1 MNSNIDFVTRAH
13 ALWRVR
19 MAHWQQ
25 RFGFFAKLLLFS
37 CVAGAIITPL
47 LRLGPEEIAA
57 VGHFIVAKALS
68 LLGEFA
74 GKDFDMRITV
84 NGERLI
90 VPASVIASDPAT
102 AANFFWTVRQ
112 VIGGTLAGLAIGI
125 FLSVVVKRSMSEQ
138 GRDTLADR
146 VIGGT
151 RVADEEDVAAQ
162 TTLLCGRD
170 ALRIGPVPIPRR
182 IETRHFAF
190 LGTTGSG
197 KTTALRQMLDGIERR
212 GEAALVYDTSGE
224 FIAHYYNPARGDII
238 LNPFDARCAF
248 WTPFDEISHP
258 ADADRIA
265 RQLVSETSSQDDD
278 VWLETSRILVAN
290 MIRSLWAEKNCSL
303 EALLEAL
310 QVKDKEQLK
319 EWLGHTSS
327 ARTFANDA
335 DRATGSV
342 LFMLAK
348 AANLIQFL
356 KVEDEGEE
364 RFAFRDFIVKL
375 DECEGAKPWI
385 FVPRKEDYFEASKPL
400 MACWL
405 ECAASAVLGL
415 SPSSDRR
422 IWFVLDELAD
432 LMMTAGKEV
441 EFLIQRL
448 AQKARAAGIHLILA
462 TQRPS
467 VDVITGVIKANLPT
481 RISFKVTSRIDSRTI
496 LGEQGSEQLLGKGD
510 MLYKPNTGAMV
521 RVHGPFVSDEEVEAV
536 ADHWRGQGTPDYVDA
551 VTEEPE
557 EGGGFGF
564 DDELTASDDPEERK
578 YRQACQ
584 IVFENQKASGSWLQ
598 RQMGVGYNTAAKWIE
613 RMESEGLVSASD
625 HVGRRE
631 IFRDRDGNPI

>member
-19 MAHWQQ
+19 MGQWQQ
-25 RFGFFAKLLLFS
+25 GFRFFS
-37 CVAGAIITPL
+37 TITLGAAGAGAFIAPQFLLHGPAITT
-47 LRLGPEEIAA
+47 A
-57 VGHFIVAKALS
+57 VQYAWANVLT
-68 LLGEFA
+68 LLGSLGGSDIKMNIAMEGKRWTVSAAWFA
-74 GKDFDMRITV
+74 SEPLFTDTFWQVVK
-84 NGERLI
+84 
-90 VPASVIASDPAT
+90 VIAGGAIT
-102 AANFFWTVRQ
+102 GL
-112 VIGGTLAGLAIGI
+112 VIGLFTVWMLQR
-125 FLSVVVKRSMSEQ
+125 VMSEQ
-138 GRDTLADR
+138 GKDTLADR

-170 ALRIGPVPIPRR
+170 ALRIGPVPVPRR

-364 RFAFRDFIVKL
+364 RFAFRDFIAKL

-385 FVPRKEDYFEASKPL
+385 FVPRKEDYFEASRPL

-415 SPSSDRR
+415 SPSPDRR

-432 LMMTAGKEV
+432 LPRVENLARLLPEGRKFGAAIVLTFQALGQMRNRYGANIAEAMLACCNTKLFLQTVDQETRKWASETIGQCEV
-441 EFLIQRL
+441 ELRVATDTLSIGSEVPRTT
-448 AQKARAAGIHLILA
+448 IA
-462 TQRPS
+462 TQRQFRPAVLES
-467 VDVITGVIKANLPT
+467 ELRLTPHQGYLLLPDGLPVA
-481 RISFKVTSRIDSRTI
+481 RIGLT
-496 LGEQGSEQLLGKGD
+496 
-510 MLYKPNTGAMV
+510 
-521 RVHGPFVSDEEVEAV
+521 
-536 ADHWRGQGTPDYVDA
+536 ADHITRRGEPRQPGYIPGDPAGTLWSRVSEIAIGAEPD
-551 VTEEPE
+551 
-557 EGGGFGF
+557 
-564 DDELTASDDPEERK
+564 
-578 YRQACQ
+578 
-584 IVFENQKASGSWLQ
+584 
-598 RQMGVGYNTAAKWIE
+598 AKP
-613 RMESEGLVSASD
+613 GPV
-625 HVGRRE
+625 
-631 IFRDRDGNPI
+631 

>member
-19 MAHWQQ
+19 MAQWQQ
-25 RFGFFAKLLLFS
+25 RFRFFSTITLGA
-37 CVAGAIITPL
+37 AGAGAFIAPQFLLHGPAITT
-47 LRLGPEEIAA
+47 
-57 VGHFIVAKALS
+57 ALQYAWANVLT
-68 LLGEFA
+68 LLGSLT
-74 GKDFDMRITV
+74 GTDIKM
-84 NGERLI
+84 N
-90 VPASVIASDPAT
+90 IAMEGQR
-102 AANFFWTVRQ
+102 WTVSAVWFASEPLFTDTFWQ
-112 VIGGTLAGLAIGI
+112 VVKVIVGGAVTGFVIGLFTVWVLQ
-125 FLSVVVKRSMSEQ
+125 RTMSEQ
-138 GRDTLADR
+138 GKDTLADR

-162 TTLLCGRD
+162 TTLLCGSD
-170 ALRIGPVPIPRR
+170 ALRIGPVPVPRR

-197 KTTALRQMLDGIERR
+197 KTTALRQMLDSIERR
-212 GEAALVYDTSGE
+212 GESALVYDTSGE

-238 LNPFDARCAF
+238 LNPFDARSAF

-290 MIRSLWAEKNCSL
+290 MIRSLWSEKNCSL

-356 KVEDEGEE
+356 KVEDEGED
-364 RFAFRDFIVKL
+364 RFAFRDFIAKL
-375 DECEGAKPWI
+375 NDCEGAKPWI

-415 SPSSDRR
+415 SPSPSRR

-432 LMMTAGKEV
+432 LPRVENLARLLPEGRKFGAAIVLTFQALGQMRNRYGANIAEAMLACCNTKLFLQTVDQETRKWASETIGQCEV
-441 EFLIQRL
+441 ELRVATDTLSIGSEVPRTT
-448 AQKARAAGIHLILA
+448 IA
-462 TQRPS
+462 TQRHFRPAVLES
-467 VDVITGVIKANLPT
+467 ELRLSPHQGYLLLPDGLPVA
-481 RISFKVTSRIDSRTI
+481 RIGLT
-496 LGEQGSEQLLGKGD
+496 
-510 MLYKPNTGAMV
+510 
-521 RVHGPFVSDEEVEAV
+521 
-536 ADHWRGQGTPDYVDA
+536 ADHIT
-551 VTEEPE
+551 
-557 EGGGFGF
+557 
-564 DDELTASDDPEERK
+564 
-578 YRQACQ
+578 
-584 IVFENQKASGSWLQ
+584 
-598 RQMGVGYNTAAKWIE
+598 
-613 RMESEGLVSASD
+613 
-625 HVGRRE
+625 RR
-631 IFRDRDGNPI
+631 GNPRQPGYVPGDPAGTLWSRVSEIAKGAEPDAKPGPV

>member
-19 MAHWQQ
+19 MAQWQQ
-25 RFGFFAKLLLFS
+25 RFRFFSTITLGA
-37 CVAGAIITPL
+37 AATGAIIAPQFL
-47 LRLGPEEIAA
+47 LHGPAITTA
-57 VGHFIVAKALS
+57 VQYAWANVLT
-68 LLGEFA
+68 LLGSLGGSDIKMNIAMEGQRWTVSAAWFA
-74 GKDFDMRITV
+74 SEPLFTDTFWQVIK
-84 NGERLI
+84 
-90 VPASVIASDPAT
+90 VIAGGAIT
-102 AANFFWTVRQ
+102 GF
-112 VIGGTLAGLAIGI
+112 VIGLFTVWVLQ
-125 FLSVVVKRSMSEQ
+125 RTMSEQ
-138 GRDTLADR
+138 GKDTLADR

-151 RVADEEDVAAQ
+151 RVTDEEDVAAQ
-162 TTLLCGRD
+162 TAQYCGTN
-170 ALRIGPVPIPRR
+170 ALRIGPVPVPRR

-197 KTTALRQMLDGIERR
+197 KTTALRQMLNGIERR

-224 FIAHYYNPARGDII
+224 FIAHYYSPARGDII

-364 RFAFRDFIVKL
+364 RFAFRDFIAKL

-415 SPSSDRR
+415 SPSPDRR

-432 LMMTAGKEV
+432 LPRVENLARLLPEGRKFGAAIVLTFQALGQMRNRYGANIAEAMLACCNTKLFLQTVDQETRKWASETIGQCEV
-441 EFLIQRL
+441 ELRVATDTLSIGSEVPRTT
-448 AQKARAAGIHLILA
+448 IA
-462 TQRPS
+462 TQRQFRPAVLES
-467 VDVITGVIKANLPT
+467 ELRLAPHQGYLLLPDGLPVA
-481 RISFKVTSRIDSRTI
+481 RIGLT
-496 LGEQGSEQLLGKGD
+496 
-510 MLYKPNTGAMV
+510 
-521 RVHGPFVSDEEVEAV
+521 
-536 ADHWRGQGTPDYVDA
+536 ADHITRRGEPRQPGYVPGDPAGTLWSRVSEIAKGAEPD
-551 VTEEPE
+551 
-557 EGGGFGF
+557 
-564 DDELTASDDPEERK
+564 
-578 YRQACQ
+578 
-584 IVFENQKASGSWLQ
+584 
-598 RQMGVGYNTAAKWIE
+598 AKP
-613 RMESEGLVSASD
+613 GPV
-625 HVGRRE
+625 
-631 IFRDRDGNPI
+631 

>member
-57 VGHFIVAKALS
+57 VGHFIGAKALS

-90 VPASVIASDPAT
+90 VPASVIANDPAT
-102 AANFFWTVRQ
+102 AANFFWTVKQ

-138 GRDTLADR
+138 GKDTLADR

-170 ALRIGPVPIPRR
+170 ALRIGPVPVPRR

-356 KVEDEGEE
+356 KVEDEGED
-364 RFAFRDFIVKL
+364 RFAFRDFIAKL

-415 SPSSDRR
+415 SPSPDRR

-432 LMMTAGKEV
+432 LPRVENLARLLPEGRKFGAAIVLTFQALGQMRNRYGANIAEAMLACCNTKLFLQTVDQETRKWASETIGQCEV
-441 EFLIQRL
+441 ELRVATDTLSIGSEVPRTT
-448 AQKARAAGIHLILA
+448 IA
-462 TQRPS
+462 TQRQFRPAVLES
-467 VDVITGVIKANLPT
+467 ELRLSPHQGYLLLPDGLPVA
-481 RISFKVTSRIDSRTI
+481 RIGLTADHINRRGEPRQPGYVPGDPAGTLWSR
-496 LGEQGSEQLLGKGD
+496 
-510 MLYKPNTGAMV
+510 
-521 RVHGPFVSDEEVEAV
+521 VSDIAKGAE
-536 ADHWRGQGTPDYVDA
+536 PD
-551 VTEEPE
+551 
-557 EGGGFGF
+557 
-564 DDELTASDDPEERK
+564 
-578 YRQACQ
+578 
-584 IVFENQKASGSWLQ
+584 
-598 RQMGVGYNTAAKWIE
+598 AKP
-613 RMESEGLVSASD
+613 GPV
-625 HVGRRE
+625 
-631 IFRDRDGNPI
+631 

>member
-1 MNSNIDFVTRAH
+1 MNTNIDFVTRAH

-25 RFGFFAKLLLFS
+25 RFRFFSTITLGA
-37 CVAGAIITPL
+37 AATGAIIAPQFL
-47 LRLGPEEIAA
+47 LHGPAITTA
-57 VGHFIVAKALS
+57 VQYAWANLLT
-68 LLGEFA
+68 LLGSL
-74 GKDFDMRITV
+74 
-84 NGERLI
+84 GESDI
-90 VPASVIASDPAT
+90 KMNIAMEGQR
-102 AANFFWTVRQ
+102 WTVSAAWFASEPLFADTFWQ
-112 VIGGTLAGLAIGI
+112 
-125 FLSVVVKRSMSEQ
+125 VVKMIAGGAITGFTIGLFTVWVLQRTMSAQ
-138 GRDTLADR
+138 GQDTLADR

-162 TTLLCGRD
+162 TTLICGRD
-170 ALRIGPVPIPRR
+170 ALRIGPVPVPRR

-356 KVEDEGEE
+356 KVEDEGED
-364 RFAFRDFIVKL
+364 RFAFRDFIAKL

-415 SPSSDRR
+415 TPSPDRR

-432 LMMTAGKEV
+432 LPRVENLARLLPEGRKFGAAIVLTFQALGQMRNRYGVNIAEAMLACCNTKLFLQTVDQETRKWASETIGQCEV
-441 EFLIQRL
+441 ELRVATDTLSIGSEVPRTT
-448 AQKARAAGIHLILA
+448 IA
-462 TQRPS
+462 TQRQFRPAVLES
-467 VDVITGVIKANLPT
+467 ELRLAPHQGYLLLPDGLPVA
-481 RISFKVTSRIDSRTI
+481 RIGLT
-496 LGEQGSEQLLGKGD
+496 
-510 MLYKPNTGAMV
+510 
-521 RVHGPFVSDEEVEAV
+521 
-536 ADHWRGQGTPDYVDA
+536 ADHISWRGEPRQPGYVAGDPAGTLWSRVSEIAKGAEPD
-551 VTEEPE
+551 
-557 EGGGFGF
+557 
-564 DDELTASDDPEERK
+564 
-578 YRQACQ
+578 
-584 IVFENQKASGSWLQ
+584 
-598 RQMGVGYNTAAKWIE
+598 AKP
-613 RMESEGLVSASD
+613 GPV
-625 HVGRRE
+625 
-631 IFRDRDGNPI
+631 

>member
-19 MAHWQQ
+19 MAQWQQ
-25 RFGFFAKLLLFS
+25 RFRFFSMITLGA
-37 CVAGAIITPL
+37 AATGAIIAPQFL
-47 LRLGPEEIAA
+47 LHGPAITTA
-57 VGHFIVAKALS
+57 VQYAWANVLT
-68 LLGEFA
+68 LLGSLGGSDIKMNIAMEGQRWTVSAAWFA
-74 GKDFDMRITV
+74 SEPLFTDTFWQVIK
-84 NGERLI
+84 
-90 VPASVIASDPAT
+90 VIAGGAIT
-102 AANFFWTVRQ
+102 GF
-112 VIGGTLAGLAIGI
+112 VIGLFTVWVLQ
-125 FLSVVVKRSMSEQ
+125 RTMSEQ
-138 GRDTLADR
+138 GKDTLADR

-151 RVADEEDVAAQ
+151 RVTDEEDVAAQ
-162 TTLLCGRD
+162 TAQYCGTN
-170 ALRIGPVPIPRR
+170 ALRIGPVPVPRR

-212 GEAALVYDTSGE
+212 GEAALAYDTSGE

-364 RFAFRDFIVKL
+364 RFAFRDFIAKL

-415 SPSSDRR
+415 SPSPDRR

-432 LMMTAGKEV
+432 LPRVENLARLLPEGRKFGAAIVLTFQALGQMRNRYGANIAEAMLACCNTKLFLQTVDQETRKWASETIGQCEV
-441 EFLIQRL
+441 ELRVATDTLSIGSEVPRTT
-448 AQKARAAGIHLILA
+448 IA
-462 TQRPS
+462 TQRQFRPAVLES
-467 VDVITGVIKANLPT
+467 ELRLAPHQGYLLLPDGLPVA
-481 RISFKVTSRIDSRTI
+481 RIGLT
-496 LGEQGSEQLLGKGD
+496 
-510 MLYKPNTGAMV
+510 
-521 RVHGPFVSDEEVEAV
+521 
-536 ADHWRGQGTPDYVDA
+536 ADHITRRGEPRQPGYVPGDPAGTLWSRVSEIAKGAEPD
-551 VTEEPE
+551 
-557 EGGGFGF
+557 
-564 DDELTASDDPEERK
+564 
-578 YRQACQ
+578 
-584 IVFENQKASGSWLQ
+584 
-598 RQMGVGYNTAAKWIE
+598 AKP
-613 RMESEGLVSASD
+613 GPV
-625 HVGRRE
+625 
-631 IFRDRDGNPI
+631 

>member
-19 MAHWQQ
+19 MAQWQQ
-25 RFGFFAKLLLFS
+25 RFRFFSTITLGAAGAGAFIAPQFLLHGPAITTAVQYAWAKLLTLLGSLGGSDIKMNIAMEGQRWTVSAAWFASEPLFTDTFWQ
-37 CVAGAIITPL
+37 VIKVIAGGAITGFVTGL
-47 LRLGPEEIAA
+47 FTVWVLQR
-57 VGHFIVAKALS
+57 VMSKQ
-68 LLGEFA
+68 GE
-74 GKDFDMRITV
+74 
-84 NGERLI
+84 
-90 VPASVIASDPAT
+90 
-102 AANFFWTVRQ
+102 
-112 VIGGTLAGLAIGI
+112 
-125 FLSVVVKRSMSEQ
+125 
-138 GRDTLADR
+138 DTLADR

-170 ALRIGPVPIPRR
+170 ALCIGPVPVPRR

-224 FIAHYYNPARGDII
+224 FIAHYYSRARGDII

-290 MIRSLWAEKNCSL
+290 IIRSLWAEKNCSL

-356 KVEDEGEE
+356 KVEDEGED
-364 RFAFRDFIVKL
+364 RFAFRDFIAKL

-415 SPSSDRR
+415 SPSPDRR

-432 LMMTAGKEV
+432 LPRVENLARLLPEGRKFGAAIVLTFQALGQMRNRYGANIAEAMLACCNTKLFLQTVDQETRKWASETIGQCEV
-441 EFLIQRL
+441 ELRVATDTLSIGSEVPRTT
-448 AQKARAAGIHLILA
+448 IA
-462 TQRPS
+462 TQRQFRPAVLES
-467 VDVITGVIKANLPT
+467 ELRLSPHQGYLLLPDGLPVA
-481 RISFKVTSRIDSRTI
+481 RIGLT
-496 LGEQGSEQLLGKGD
+496 
-510 MLYKPNTGAMV
+510 
-521 RVHGPFVSDEEVEAV
+521 
-536 ADHWRGQGTPDYVDA
+536 ADHITRRGEPRQPGYVPGDPAGTLWSRVSEIAKGAEPD
-551 VTEEPE
+551 
-557 EGGGFGF
+557 
-564 DDELTASDDPEERK
+564 
-578 YRQACQ
+578 
-584 IVFENQKASGSWLQ
+584 
-598 RQMGVGYNTAAKWIE
+598 AKP
-613 RMESEGLVSASD
+613 GPV
-625 HVGRRE
+625 
-631 IFRDRDGNPI
+631 

>member
-19 MAHWQQ
+19 MAQWQQ
-25 RFGFFAKLLLFS
+25 RFRFFSAVTLGAAATGAMIAPQFLLHGPAITTAVQYAWANVLTLLGSLGDSDIKMNIAMEGKRWTVPAAWFASEPLFIDTFWQ
-37 CVAGAIITPL
+37 VVKVIAGGAITGFVIGL
-47 LRLGPEEIAA
+47 
-57 VGHFIVAKALS
+57 
-68 LLGEFA
+68 
-74 GKDFDMRITV
+74 ITV
-84 NGERLI
+84 WLLQR
-90 VPASVIASDPAT
+90 T
-102 AANFFWTVRQ
+102 
-112 VIGGTLAGLAIGI
+112 
-125 FLSVVVKRSMSEQ
+125 MSEQ
-138 GRDTLADR
+138 GKDTLADR

-151 RVADEEDVAAQ
+151 RVADEVDVAAQ

-170 ALRIGPVPIPRR
+170 ALRIGPVPVPRR

-356 KVEDEGEE
+356 KVEDEGED
-364 RFAFRDFIVKL
+364 RFAFRDFIAKL

-415 SPSSDRR
+415 SPSPDRR

-432 LMMTAGKEV
+432 LPRVENLARLLPEGRKFGAAIVLTFQALGQMRNRYGANIAEAMLACCNTKLFLQTVDQETRKWASETIGQCEV
-441 EFLIQRL
+441 ELRVATDTLSIGSEVPRTT
-448 AQKARAAGIHLILA
+448 IA
-462 TQRPS
+462 TQRQFRPAVLES
-467 VDVITGVIKANLPT
+467 ELRLSPHQGYLLLPDGLPVA
-481 RISFKVTSRIDSRTI
+481 RIGLT
-496 LGEQGSEQLLGKGD
+496 
-510 MLYKPNTGAMV
+510 
-521 RVHGPFVSDEEVEAV
+521 
-536 ADHWRGQGTPDYVDA
+536 ADHITRRGEPRQPGYVPGDPAGTLWSRVSEIAKGAEPD
-551 VTEEPE
+551 
-557 EGGGFGF
+557 
-564 DDELTASDDPEERK
+564 
-578 YRQACQ
+578 
-584 IVFENQKASGSWLQ
+584 
-598 RQMGVGYNTAAKWIE
+598 AKP
-613 RMESEGLVSASD
+613 GPV
-625 HVGRRE
+625 
-631 IFRDRDGNPI
+631 

>member
-19 MAHWQQ
+19 MAQWQQ
-25 RFGFFAKLLLFS
+25 RFRFFSTITLGA
-37 CVAGAIITPL
+37 AGAGAFIAPQFLLHGPAITT
-47 LRLGPEEIAA
+47 A
-57 VGHFIVAKALS
+57 VQYAWANVLT
-68 LLGEFA
+68 LLGSLGGSDIKMNIAMEGQRWTVSAAWFA
-74 GKDFDMRITV
+74 SEPLFTDTFWQVVK
-84 NGERLI
+84 
-90 VPASVIASDPAT
+90 VIAGGAVT
-102 AANFFWTVRQ
+102 GF
-112 VIGGTLAGLAIGI
+112 VIGLFTVWVLQR
-125 FLSVVVKRSMSEQ
+125 VMSKQ
-138 GRDTLADR
+138 GKDTLADR

-162 TTLLCGRD
+162 TTLLCSRD
-170 ALRIGPVPIPRR
+170 ALRIGPIPVPRR

-190 LGTTGSG
+190 IGTTGSG

-356 KVEDEGEE
+356 KVEDEGED
-364 RFAFRDFIVKL
+364 RFAFRDFIAKL

-415 SPSSDRR
+415 SPSPDRR

-432 LMMTAGKEV
+432 LPRVENLARLLPEGRKFGAAIVLTFQALGQMRNRYGANIAEAMLACCNTKLFLQTVDQETRKWASETIGQCEV
-441 EFLIQRL
+441 ELRVATDTLSIGSEVPRTT
-448 AQKARAAGIHLILA
+448 IA
-462 TQRPS
+462 TQRQFRPAVLES
-467 VDVITGVIKANLPT
+467 ELRLSPHQGYLLLPDGLPVA
-481 RISFKVTSRIDSRTI
+481 RIGLT
-496 LGEQGSEQLLGKGD
+496 
-510 MLYKPNTGAMV
+510 
-521 RVHGPFVSDEEVEAV
+521 
-536 ADHWRGQGTPDYVDA
+536 ADHITRRGEPRQPAYVPGDPAGTLWSRVSEIA
-551 VTEEPE
+551 KGAE
-557 EGGGFGF
+557 
-564 DDELTASDDPEERK
+564 SDVKPGP
-578 YRQACQ
+578 
-584 IVFENQKASGSWLQ
+584 V
-598 RQMGVGYNTAAKWIE
+598 
-613 RMESEGLVSASD
+613 
-625 HVGRRE
+625 
-631 IFRDRDGNPI
+631 

>member
-19 MAHWQQ
+19 MAQWQQ
-25 RFGFFAKLLLFS
+25 RFRFFCTITLGPA
-37 CVAGAIITPL
+37 ATGAIIAPQFL
-47 LRLGPEEIAA
+47 LHGPAITT
-57 VGHFIVAKALS
+57 ALQYAWATVLT
-68 LLGEFA
+68 LLGSLTGSDIKMNVA
-74 GKDFDMRITV
+74 MD
-84 NGERLI
+84 GERWT
-90 VPASVIASDPAT
+90 VSAAWFASEPLFTDTFWQVVKVIAGGAIT
-102 AANFFWTVRQ
+102 GFVTGLFTVWVLQR
-112 VIGGTLAGLAIGI
+112 V
-125 FLSVVVKRSMSEQ
+125 MSEQ
-138 GRDTLADR
+138 GKETLADR
-146 VIGGT
+146 ILGGT
-151 RVADEEDVAAQ
+151 RVADEEDVAAK

-170 ALRIGPVPIPRR
+170 ALRIGPVPVPRR

-238 LNPFDARCAF
+238 LNPFDARCSF

-356 KVEDEGEE
+356 KVEDEGED
-364 RFAFRDFIVKL
+364 RFAFRDFIAKL
-375 DECEGAKPWI
+375 DKCEGAKPWI

-415 SPSSDRR
+415 SPSPDRR

-432 LMMTAGKEV
+432 LPRVENLARLLPEGRKFGAAIVLTFQALGQMRNRYGANIAEAMLACCNTKVFLQTVDQETRKWASETIGQCEV
-441 EFLIQRL
+441 ELRVATDTLSIGSEVPRTT
-448 AQKARAAGIHLILA
+448 IA
-462 TQRPS
+462 TQRQFRPAVLES
-467 VDVITGVIKANLPT
+467 ELRLSPHQGYLLLPDGLPVARFGLT
-481 RISFKVTSRIDSRTI
+481 
-496 LGEQGSEQLLGKGD
+496 
-510 MLYKPNTGAMV
+510 
-521 RVHGPFVSDEEVEAV
+521 
-536 ADHWRGQGTPDYVDA
+536 ADHITRRGEPRQPGYVPGDPAGTLWSRVSEIAKGAEPDTKPGPV
-551 VTEEPE
+551 
-557 EGGGFGF
+557 
-564 DDELTASDDPEERK
+564 
-578 YRQACQ
+578 
-584 IVFENQKASGSWLQ
+584 
-598 RQMGVGYNTAAKWIE
+598 
-613 RMESEGLVSASD
+613 
-625 HVGRRE
+625 
-631 IFRDRDGNPI
+631 

>member
-25 RFGFFAKLLLFS
+25 RFRFFSTITLGA
-37 CVAGAIITPL
+37 AATGAIIAPQFL
-47 LRLGPEEIAA
+47 LHGPAITTA
-57 VGHFIVAKALS
+57 VQYAWANVLT
-68 LLGEFA
+68 LLGSLGGSDIKINIAMEGQRWTVSAAWFA
-74 GKDFDMRITV
+74 SEPLFTHTFWQVVK
-84 NGERLI
+84 
-90 VPASVIASDPAT
+90 VIAGGAT
-102 AANFFWTVRQ
+102 TGF
-112 VIGGTLAGLAIGI
+112 AIGL
-125 FLSVVVKRSMSEQ
+125 FTVWVLQRTMSAQ
-138 GRDTLADR
+138 GKDTLADR

-151 RVADEEDVAAQ
+151 RVVDEEDVAAQ

-170 ALRIGPVPIPRR
+170 TLRIGPVPVPRR

-364 RFAFRDFIVKL
+364 RFAFRDFIAKL
-375 DECEGAKPWI
+375 DKCEGAKPWI

-415 SPSSDRR
+415 SPSPDRR

-432 LMMTAGKEV
+432 LPRVENLARLLPEGRKFGAAIVLTFQALGQMRNRYGANIAEAMLACCNTKLFLQTVDQETRKWASETIGQCEV
-441 EFLIQRL
+441 ELRVATDTLSIGSEVPRTT
-448 AQKARAAGIHLILA
+448 IA
-462 TQRPS
+462 TQRQFRPAVLES
-467 VDVITGVIKANLPT
+467 ELRLSPHQGYLLLPDGLPVA
-481 RISFKVTSRIDSRTI
+481 RIGLT
-496 LGEQGSEQLLGKGD
+496 
-510 MLYKPNTGAMV
+510 
-521 RVHGPFVSDEEVEAV
+521 
-536 ADHWRGQGTPDYVDA
+536 ADHITRRGDPRQPAYVPGDPAGTLWSRVSEIVKGAEPD
-551 VTEEPE
+551 
-557 EGGGFGF
+557 
-564 DDELTASDDPEERK
+564 
-578 YRQACQ
+578 
-584 IVFENQKASGSWLQ
+584 
-598 RQMGVGYNTAAKWIE
+598 AKP
-613 RMESEGLVSASD
+613 GPV
-625 HVGRRE
+625 
-631 IFRDRDGNPI
+631 

>member
-19 MAHWQQ
+19 MAQWQQ
-25 RFGFFAKLLLFS
+25 RFRFFSTITLGA
-37 CVAGAIITPL
+37 AATGAIIAPQFL
-47 LRLGPEEIAA
+47 LHGPAITTA
-57 VGHFIVAKALS
+57 VQYAWANLLT
-68 LLGEFA
+68 LLGSLGGSDIKMNVAMDGQRWTVSAAWFA
-74 GKDFDMRITV
+74 SEPLFTETFWQVVK
-84 NGERLI
+84 
-90 VPASVIASDPAT
+90 VIAGGAIT
-102 AANFFWTVRQ
+102 GFTIGLFTVWLLQR
-112 VIGGTLAGLAIGI
+112 T
-125 FLSVVVKRSMSEQ
+125 MSEQ
-138 GRDTLADR
+138 GKDTLADR
-146 VIGGT
+146 IIGGT
-151 RVADEEDVAAQ
+151 RVANEEDVAAQ

-170 ALRIGPVPIPRR
+170 ALRIGPVPVPRR

-356 KVEDEGEE
+356 KVEDEGED
-364 RFAFRDFIVKL
+364 RFAFRDFIAKL

-415 SPSSDRR
+415 PPSPDRR

-432 LMMTAGKEV
+432 LPRVENLARLLPEGRKFGAAIVLTFQALGQMRNRYGANIAEAMLACCNTKLFLQTVDQETRKWASETIGQCEV
-441 EFLIQRL
+441 ELRVATDTLSIGSEVPRTT
-448 AQKARAAGIHLILA
+448 IA
-462 TQRPS
+462 TQRQFRPAVLES
-467 VDVITGVIKANLPT
+467 ELRLSPHQGFLLLPDGLPVA
-481 RISFKVTSRIDSRTI
+481 RIGLT
-496 LGEQGSEQLLGKGD
+496 
-510 MLYKPNTGAMV
+510 
-521 RVHGPFVSDEEVEAV
+521 
-536 ADHWRGQGTPDYVDA
+536 ADHITRRGDPRQPGYVPGDPAGTLWSRVSEIA
-551 VTEEPE
+551 KGAEPE
-557 EGGGFGF
+557 
-564 DDELTASDDPEERK
+564 
-578 YRQACQ
+578 
-584 IVFENQKASGSWLQ
+584 
-598 RQMGVGYNTAAKWIE
+598 AKP
-613 RMESEGLVSASD
+613 GPV
-625 HVGRRE
+625 
-631 IFRDRDGNPI
+631 

>member
-19 MAHWQQ
+19 MAQWQQ
-25 RFGFFAKLLLFS
+25 RFRFFSTITVGA
-37 CVAGAIITPL
+37 AGAGAFIAPQFLLHGPAITT
-47 LRLGPEEIAA
+47 A
-57 VGHFIVAKALS
+57 VQYAWAKVLT
-68 LLGEFA
+68 LLGSLGGSDIKMNIAMEGQRWTVSAAWFA
-74 GKDFDMRITV
+74 SEPLFTDTFWQVVK
-84 NGERLI
+84 
-90 VPASVIASDPAT
+90 VIAGGAIT
-102 AANFFWTVRQ
+102 GL
-112 VIGGTLAGLAIGI
+112 VIGLFTVWILQ
-125 FLSVVVKRSMSEQ
+125 RTMSAQ
-138 GRDTLADR
+138 GKDTLADR

-151 RVADEEDVAAQ
+151 RVANEEDVAAQ
-162 TTLLCGRD
+162 TTLLCGAN

-258 ADADRIA
+258 GDADRIA

-356 KVEDEGEE
+356 KVEDEEEE
-364 RFAFRDFIVKL
+364 RFAFRDFIAKL
-375 DECEGAKPWI
+375 DKCEGAKPWI

-415 SPSSDRR
+415 SPSPDRR

-432 LMMTAGKEV
+432 LPRVENLARLLPEGRKFGAAIVLTFQALGQMRNRYGANIAEAMLACCNTKLFLQTVDQETRKWASETIGQCEV
-441 EFLIQRL
+441 ELRVATDTLSIGSEVPRTT
-448 AQKARAAGIHLILA
+448 IA
-462 TQRPS
+462 TQRQFRPAVLES
-467 VDVITGVIKANLPT
+467 ELRLSPHQGYLLLPDGLPVA
-481 RISFKVTSRIDSRTI
+481 RIGLT
-496 LGEQGSEQLLGKGD
+496 
-510 MLYKPNTGAMV
+510 
-521 RVHGPFVSDEEVEAV
+521 
-536 ADHWRGQGTPDYVDA
+536 ADHITRRGEPRQPGYLPGDPAGTLWSRVSEIAKGAEPD
-551 VTEEPE
+551 
-557 EGGGFGF
+557 
-564 DDELTASDDPEERK
+564 
-578 YRQACQ
+578 
-584 IVFENQKASGSWLQ
+584 
-598 RQMGVGYNTAAKWIE
+598 AKP
-613 RMESEGLVSASD
+613 GPV
-625 HVGRRE
+625 
-631 IFRDRDGNPI
+631 

>member
-13 ALWRVR
+13 TLWRVR
-19 MAHWQQ
+19 MAQWQQ
-25 RFGFFAKLLLFS
+25 RFRFFSTITLGA
-37 CVAGAIITPL
+37 AATGAIIAPQFL
-47 LRLGPEEIAA
+47 LHGPAITT
-57 VGHFIVAKALS
+57 ALQYAWANVLT
-68 LLGEFA
+68 LLGSLGGSDIKMNIAMQSKRWTVSAAWFA
-74 GKDFDMRITV
+74 SEPLFTDTFWQVVK
-84 NGERLI
+84 
-90 VPASVIASDPAT
+90 VIAGGAIT
-102 AANFFWTVRQ
+102 GLVTGLFTVWVLQR
-112 VIGGTLAGLAIGI
+112 V
-125 FLSVVVKRSMSEQ
+125 MSEQ
-138 GRDTLADR
+138 GKDTLADR

-290 MIRSLWAEKNCSL
+290 MIRSLWAEDNRNL

-356 KVEDEGEE
+356 KVEDDGED
-364 RFAFRDFIVKL
+364 RFAFRDFVAKL
-375 DECEGAKPWI
+375 DTCEGAKPWI

-415 SPSSDRR
+415 SPSPDRR

-432 LMMTAGKEV
+432 LPRVENLARLLPEGRKFGAAIVLTFQALGQMRNRYGANIAEAMLACCNTKLFLQTVDQETRKWASETIGQCEV
-441 EFLIQRL
+441 ELRVATDTLSIGSEVPRTT
-448 AQKARAAGIHLILA
+448 IA
-462 TQRPS
+462 TQRQFRPAVLES
-467 VDVITGVIKANLPT
+467 ELRLSPHQGYLLLPDGLPVA
-481 RISFKVTSRIDSRTI
+481 RIGLT
-496 LGEQGSEQLLGKGD
+496 
-510 MLYKPNTGAMV
+510 
-521 RVHGPFVSDEEVEAV
+521 
-536 ADHWRGQGTPDYVDA
+536 ADHITRRGEPRQPGYV
-551 VTEEPE
+551 P
-557 EGGGFGF
+557 
-564 DDELTASDDPEERK
+564 
-578 YRQACQ
+578 
-584 IVFENQKASGSWLQ
+584 
-598 RQMGVGYNTAAKWIE
+598 
-613 RMESEGLVSASD
+613 
-625 HVGRRE
+625 
-631 IFRDRDGNPI
+631 GNPAGTLWSRVSEIAKGAEPDAKPGPV

>member
-1 MNSNIDFVTRAH
+1 MTTGVDFVTRAH

-19 MAHWQQ
+19 MAQWQQ
-25 RFGFFAKLLLFS
+25 RFGFFSKLILVS
-37 CVAGAIITPL
+37 TGAGAIIAPQFMMLPAELKVAGQCLGAKL
-47 LRLGPEEIAA
+47 LAM
-57 VGHFIVAKALS
+57 
-68 LLGEFA
+68 LGEMA
-74 GKDFDMRITV
+74 GKDMMMNVSMEGKHWTV
-84 NGERLI
+84 S
-90 VPASVIASDPAT
+90 ASAFASDPFIEGALWK
-102 AANFFWTVRQ
+102 AVKISSGGAFLGL
-112 VIGGTLAGLAIGI
+112 VIGVLAVWLIQ
-125 FLSVVVKRSMSEQ
+125 RTMSAQ
-138 GRDTLADR
+138 GKDTLADR
-146 VIGGT
+146 VLGGT
-151 RVADEEDVAAQ
+151 RLASEDDVASQTAQ
-162 TTLLCGRD
+162 YCGAN
-170 ALRIGPVPIPRR
+170 ALRIGPVPVPRR

-238 LNPFDARCAF
+238 LNPFDARCAS

-290 MIRSLWAEKNCSL
+290 MIRSLWAEDNRSL

-356 KVEDEGEE
+356 KVEDEGED
-364 RFAFRDFIVKL
+364 RFAFRDFIAKL

-415 SPSSDRR
+415 SPSPDRR

-432 LMMTAGKEV
+432 LPRVENLARLLPEGRKFGAAIVLTFQALGQMRNRYGANIAEAMLACCNTKLFLQTVDQETRKWASETIGQCEV
-441 EFLIQRL
+441 ELRVATDTLSIGSEVPRTT
-448 AQKARAAGIHLILA
+448 IA
-462 TQRPS
+462 TQRQFRPAVLES
-467 VDVITGVIKANLPT
+467 ELRLSPHQGYLLLPDGLPVA
-481 RISFKVTSRIDSRTI
+481 RIGLT
-496 LGEQGSEQLLGKGD
+496 
-510 MLYKPNTGAMV
+510 
-521 RVHGPFVSDEEVEAV
+521 
-536 ADHWRGQGTPDYVDA
+536 ADHITRRGEPRQPGYVPGDPASTLWSRVGEIAKGAEPD
-551 VTEEPE
+551 
-557 EGGGFGF
+557 
-564 DDELTASDDPEERK
+564 
-578 YRQACQ
+578 
-584 IVFENQKASGSWLQ
+584 
-598 RQMGVGYNTAAKWIE
+598 AKP
-613 RMESEGLVSASD
+613 GPV
-625 HVGRRE
+625 
-631 IFRDRDGNPI
+631 

>member
-1 MNSNIDFVTRAH
+1 MTMGVDFVTRAH

-19 MAHWQQ
+19 MAQWQQ
-25 RFGFFAKLLLFS
+25 RFGFFSKLILASTGAGTIIAPQFLLLPAELKVAGQCVGAKLL
-37 CVAGAIITPL
+37 AMIGDM
-47 LRLGPEEIAA
+47 
-57 VGHFIVAKALS
+57 
-68 LLGEFA
+68 A
-74 GKDFDMRITV
+74 GKDMMMNVSMEGKHWTV
-84 NGERLI
+84 S
-90 VPASVIASDPAT
+90 ASGFASDPLIA
-102 AANFFWTVRQ
+102 
-112 VIGGTLAGLAIGI
+112 GTLWKAVKVSSGGALLGLFIGSLAVWLI
-125 FLSVVVKRSMSEQ
+125 QRTMSAQ
-138 GRDTLADR
+138 GQDTLADR

-151 RVADEEDVAAQ
+151 RVADEADVAAE

-170 ALRIGPVPIPRR
+170 ALRIGPVPVPRR

-258 ADADRIA
+258 ADADRMA

-290 MIRSLWAEKNCSL
+290 MIRSLWAEKNRSL

-364 RFAFRDFIVKL
+364 RFAFRDFIAKL
-375 DECEGAKPWI
+375 DKCEGAKPWI
-385 FVPRKEDYFEASKPL
+385 FVPRKEDYYEASKPL

-415 SPSSDRR
+415 SPSPDRR

-432 LMMTAGKEV
+432 LPRVENLARLLPEGRKFGAAIVLTFQALGQMRNRYGANIAEAMLACCNTKLFLQTVDQETRKWASETIGQCEV
-441 EFLIQRL
+441 ELRVATDTLSIGSEVPRTT
-448 AQKARAAGIHLILA
+448 IA
-462 TQRPS
+462 TQRQFRPAVLES
-467 VDVITGVIKANLPT
+467 ELRLSPHQGYLLLPDGLPVA
-481 RISFKVTSRIDSRTI
+481 RIGLT
-496 LGEQGSEQLLGKGD
+496 
-510 MLYKPNTGAMV
+510 
-521 RVHGPFVSDEEVEAV
+521 
-536 ADHWRGQGTPDYVDA
+536 ADHITRRGDPRQPAYMPGDPAATLWSRVSEIAKGAEPD
-551 VTEEPE
+551 
-557 EGGGFGF
+557 
-564 DDELTASDDPEERK
+564 
-578 YRQACQ
+578 
-584 IVFENQKASGSWLQ
+584 
-598 RQMGVGYNTAAKWIE
+598 AKP
-613 RMESEGLVSASD
+613 GPV
-625 HVGRRE
+625 
-631 IFRDRDGNPI
+631 

>member
-1 MNSNIDFVTRAH
+1 MTMGVDFVTRAH

-19 MAHWQQ
+19 MAQWQQ
-25 RFGFFAKLLLFS
+25 RFGFFSKLILVS
-37 CVAGAIITPL
+37 TGAGAIIAPQFMMLPAELKVAGQCLGAKL
-47 LRLGPEEIAA
+47 LAMIGDM
-57 VGHFIVAKALS
+57 
-68 LLGEFA
+68 A
-74 GKDFDMRITV
+74 GKDMMMNVSMEGKHWTV
-84 NGERLI
+84 S
-90 VPASVIASDPAT
+90 ASGFASDPLIAGT
-102 AANFFWTVRQ
+102 LWKAVKASSGGALLGL
-112 VIGGTLAGLAIGI
+112 VIGALAVWLIQ
-125 FLSVVVKRSMSEQ
+125 RTMSAQ
-138 GRDTLADR
+138 GKDTLADR

-151 RVADEEDVAAQ
+151 RMADEEDVAAQ

-170 ALRIGPVPIPRR
+170 ALRIGPVPVPRR

-197 KTTALRQMLDGIERR
+197 KTTALRQMLDGIEMR

-224 FIAHYYNPARGDII
+224 FIAHYYKPARGDII

-356 KVEDEGEE
+356 KVEDEGED
-364 RFAFRDFIVKL
+364 RFAFRDFIAKL

-415 SPSSDRR
+415 SPSPDRR

-432 LMMTAGKEV
+432 LPRVENLARLLPEGRKFGAAIVLTFQALGQMRNRYGANIAEAMLACCNTKLFLQTVDQETRKWASETIGQCEV
-441 EFLIQRL
+441 ELRVATDTLSIGSEVPRTT
-448 AQKARAAGIHLILA
+448 IA
-462 TQRPS
+462 TQRQFRPAVLES
-467 VDVITGVIKANLPT
+467 ELRLSPHQGYLLLPDGLPVA
-481 RISFKVTSRIDSRTI
+481 RIGLT
-496 LGEQGSEQLLGKGD
+496 
-510 MLYKPNTGAMV
+510 
-521 RVHGPFVSDEEVEAV
+521 
-536 ADHWRGQGTPDYVDA
+536 ADHITRRGEPRQPGYVPGDPSGTLWSRVSEIAKGAEPD
-551 VTEEPE
+551 
-557 EGGGFGF
+557 
-564 DDELTASDDPEERK
+564 
-578 YRQACQ
+578 
-584 IVFENQKASGSWLQ
+584 
-598 RQMGVGYNTAAKWIE
+598 AKP
-613 RMESEGLVSASD
+613 GPV
-625 HVGRRE
+625 
-631 IFRDRDGNPI
+631 

>member
-19 MAHWQQ
+19 MAQWQQ
-25 RFGFFAKLLLFS
+25 RFRFFSTITLGAAGAGAFIAPQFLLHGPAIKTAVQYAWANVLTLLGSLGGSDIKINIAMEGQRWTVSAAWFASEPLFTDTFWQ
-37 CVAGAIITPL
+37 VVKVIAGGAIIGL
-47 LRLGPEEIAA
+47 MIGL
-57 VGHFIVAKALS
+57 F
-68 LLGEFA
+68 
-74 GKDFDMRITV
+74 TV
-84 NGERLI
+84 WVLQR
-90 VPASVIASDPAT
+90 T
-102 AANFFWTVRQ
+102 
-112 VIGGTLAGLAIGI
+112 
-125 FLSVVVKRSMSEQ
+125 MSEQ
-138 GRDTLADR
+138 GKDTLADR

-162 TTLLCGRD
+162 TTLLCGGD
-170 ALRIGPVPIPRR
+170 ALRIGPVPVPRR

-290 MIRSLWAEKNCSL
+290 MIRSLWAEKHCSL

-356 KVEDEGEE
+356 KVEDEGED
-364 RFAFRDFIVKL
+364 RFAFRDFIAKL

-415 SPSSDRR
+415 SPSPDRR

-432 LMMTAGKEV
+432 LPRVENLARLLPEGRKFGAAIVLTFQALGQMRNRYGANIAEAMLACCNTKLFLQTVDQETRKWASETIGQCEV
-441 EFLIQRL
+441 ELRVATDTLSIGSEVPRTT
-448 AQKARAAGIHLILA
+448 IA
-462 TQRPS
+462 TQRQFRPAVLES
-467 VDVITGVIKANLPT
+467 ELRLSPHQGYLLFPDGLPVA
-481 RISFKVTSRIDSRTI
+481 RIGLT
-496 LGEQGSEQLLGKGD
+496 
-510 MLYKPNTGAMV
+510 
-521 RVHGPFVSDEEVEAV
+521 
-536 ADHWRGQGTPDYVDA
+536 ADHITRRGEPRQPGYLPGDPAGTLWSRVSEIAKGAEPDVKPGP
-551 VTEEPE
+551 V
-557 EGGGFGF
+557 
-564 DDELTASDDPEERK
+564 
-578 YRQACQ
+578 
-584 IVFENQKASGSWLQ
+584 
-598 RQMGVGYNTAAKWIE
+598 
-613 RMESEGLVSASD
+613 
-625 HVGRRE
+625 
-631 IFRDRDGNPI
+631 